1 MISKHLILKFSVQE
15 GILRMYPDLAGRL
28 AISGQL
34 GMESTQEHSA
44 AKLDQMTYDER
55 TEMDKLNQKYKDK
68 FGFPFIICAR
78 LNKKEAIFGR
88 LRSRLHNEND
98 KELQNGIK
106 EVLKITELRIRDLI
120 FDDSNKI
127 VSGI

>member
-1 MISKHLILKFSVQE
+1 M
-15 GILRMYPDLAGRL
+15 RMYPDLAGRL
-28 AISGQL
+28 AKSGQL
-34 GMESTQEHSA
+34 GVESTQEHSA
-44 AKLDQMTYDER
+44 AKLDQMTSDEQ
-55 TEMDKLNQKYKDK
+55 TEMDNLNEKYKDK

-78 LNKKEAIFGR
+78 LNKKEAIFDG
-88 LRSRLHNEND
+88 LRSRLHNENV

-127 VSGI
+127 MSRI